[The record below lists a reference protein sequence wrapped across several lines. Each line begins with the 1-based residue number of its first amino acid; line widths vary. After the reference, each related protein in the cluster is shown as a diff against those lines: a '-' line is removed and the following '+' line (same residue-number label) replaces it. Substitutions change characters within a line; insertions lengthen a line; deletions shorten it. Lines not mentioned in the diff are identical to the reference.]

1 MNGPQT
7 PSYGMKKQLVSLED
21 FLKGKKPRL
30 INSPRS
36 LEACLRQ
43 GLDPAEL
50 LPKSLA
56 KFQAEEDLREVAQ
69 VKYEHYE
76 ERRLEKLQQARSERA
91 VIVSF
96 LEEARKSGSTRLSP
110 SFQKLAAAAAPSE
123 NGRQDTTSAKAEEIE
138 SSMLKEE
145 RKRVEQMRRRQQ
157 KDIEQMMEFE
167 MNIVK
172 AQKEQKRLED
182 LEEAKKQ
189 ARAAEREKKRLAAVQ
204 RRAKMELAKKMAA
217 DEEEERM
224 KEQARRDY
232 QFAEKQKKEQ
242 AALAKAMAKQAREK
256 ELERRRLKAKREK
269 QLEDIQ
275 KAQEAR
281 TQKRLAAME
290 EQERKRRQRMER
302 ERAELLEKNQRKK
315 ALARARIQKAK
326 ANNEAIMYKKREDFW
341 EKERA
346 NAVRM
351 KERDEA
357 EKEMMRLKSAKLD
370 QKNKKRIASR
380 KRALENTEQNARKI
394 ERQRREREKRV
405 MENARNRYATDM
417 VAKTRAEL
425 RKKDKLDNIER
436 MKRIDEFIRLQTL
449 QKIEADNER
458 TKAIYKQRADLM
470 AQRQMMGARQRL
482 SKARLQEG
490 VEKLRQT
497 QRWDKLDEVIEQ
509 ALSPKVSKKKSKKKK
524 NRKSSSH

>member
-1 MNGPQT
+1 MDGSRAPN
-7 PSYGMKKQLVSLED
+7 YGMKKQLVSLED

-69 VKYEHYE
+69 VKFDHYE
-76 ERRLEKLQQARSERA
+76 ERRLEKFEQARSERA
-91 VIVSF
+91 VIVEF

-123 NGRQDTTSAKAEEIE
+123 AGSKASTGADAQEIE

-189 ARAAEREKKRLAAVQ
+189 ARAADREKKRLAATQ
-204 RRAKMELAKKMAA
+204 RRAKMELAKKMAL

-232 QFAEKQKKEQ
+232 QFAEKQKREQ
-242 AALAKAMAKQAREK
+242 QAMEKALAKQTREK
-256 ELERRRLKAKREK
+256 ELERRRLQANREK
-269 QLEDIQ
+269 QQQDIQ
-275 KAQEAR
+275 KAQEDMI
-281 TQKRLAAME
+281 QKRLAKMA
-290 EQERKRRQRMER
+290 EQEQKRVQRVER
-302 ERAELLEKNQRKK
+302 EREEMLEKNQRKK
-315 ALARARIQKAK
+315 ALARTRIKKAQ
-326 ANNEAIMYKKREDFW
+326 AANEAIMYKKREDFW
-341 EKERA
+341 DKEKA
-346 NAVRM
+346 NAVRL
-351 KERDEA
+351 KERKEA
-357 EKEMMRLKSAKLD
+357 EHELMRLKFSMLET
-370 QKNKKRIASR
+370 KNKKRLASR
-380 KRALENTEQNARKI
+380 NRAMQNTEESAQKI
-394 ERQRREREKRV
+394 ERDRKERERRV
-405 MENARNRYATDM
+405 AENAQSRFSTDM
-417 VAKTRAEL
+417 VAKTQAEL

-458 TKAIYKQRADLM
+458 TKHILKQREDLM
-470 AQRQMMGARQRL
+470 TQRQVMGARQRL
-482 SKARLQEG
+482 SKARLQAG
-490 VEKLRQT
+490 VDQLRQT
-497 QRWDKLDEVIEQ
+497 QRWDKLDDVIES
-509 ALSPKVSKKKSKKKK
+509 ALSPPKKSKRKRKK